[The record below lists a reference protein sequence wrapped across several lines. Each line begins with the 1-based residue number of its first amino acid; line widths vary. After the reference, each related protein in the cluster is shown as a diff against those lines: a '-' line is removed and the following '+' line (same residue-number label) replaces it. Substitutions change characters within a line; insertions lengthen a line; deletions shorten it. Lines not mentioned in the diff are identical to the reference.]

1 MVQSHDNDGL
11 NFIRPFV
18 KATLSSPLQDFL
30 FQWHRH
36 FPDILNLR
44 HIILI
49 SITAFLGGVLPPHF
63 ARQECEDEYI
73 FQSL

>member
-36 FPDILNLR
+36 LTIGDFLR
-44 HIILI
+44 TSANRASLFALGLASVILI
-49 SITAFLGGVLPPHF
+49 FL
-63 ARQECEDEYI
+63 I
-73 FQSL
+73 